1 MPAGGGGAGYRRW
14 RPVERERSLLRLPH
28 GSQCRGH
35 HSRILQSRARSKY
48 VFSLTLPSCVGLFSF
63 SVSFLML
70 VPLVSRSLFF
80 SLIILVSLALLAL
93 LSLPFSNIRLSSVSL
108 HSSSILF
115 ICLLSFKLQSTVSCL
130 LAFLSIPSTSIFFL
144 QLISVLPV
152 FLFLVP
158 VLSQIRFSLV
168 FWLFFLLRP
177 SYKYVSF
184 LPTVNVCLILTITF
198 CIESPRKG

>member
-1 MPAGGGGAGYRRW
+1 MLATDDDDRSKGNGPSFVFRMDPNAADIIRASFK
-14 RPVERERSLLRLPH
+14 VEHDPSTFLRLLYP
-28 GSQCRGH
+28 
-35 HSRILQSRARSKY
+35 L
-48 VFSLTLPSCVGLFSF
+48 VGLLFF

-130 LAFLSIPSTSIFFL
+130 LAFLSIPHAFPSTSIFFL

-152 FLFLVP
+152 FLFLV
-158 VLSQIRFSLV
+158 LSHIRFSLV
-168 FWLFFLLRP
+168 CLLFFH
-177 SYKYVSF
+177 SSSF
-184 LPTVNVCLILTITF
+184 L
-198 CIESPRKG
+198 